1 MNEHMSPE
9 FEERLHDLLA
19 APDADAVFVGSL
31 RSKLIE
37 RSKVKTFHR
46 FSPRLVW
53 GIAIVLVLL
62 IIGLLVFSPQVVE
75 AMRRL
80 LGYIPGV
87 GYVEQGPALR
97 VLSAPVTVQKDG
109 LTVTI
114 EKGAADSH
122 HGFVDGGHAAAHL
135 GRHGSGGRPRLI
147 TPLNQVAVLL
157 AELFLAGVEGL

>member
-1 MNEHMSPE
+1 V
-9 FEERLHDLLA
+9 
-19 APDADAVFVGSL
+19 PDADAAFVGSL
-31 RSKLIE
+31 RSKIIE
-37 RSKVKTFHR
+37 RIEVKTFRR
-46 FSPRLVW
+46 FSPRWVW

-97 VLSAPVTVQKDG
+97 VLSAPVTVQKEG

-114 EKGAADSH
+114 ERARRIRSALCFLPRSKDIH
-122 HGFVDGGHAAAHL
+122 RNVI
-135 GRHGSGGRPRLI
+135 RPKMAYKHVR
-147 TPLNQVAVLL
+147 TCRNWYQQMERFRA
-157 AELFLAGVEGL
+157 